1 MRVRQ
6 QGYREYAA
14 NMGLPMLE
22 DPSRPERGQSTAGAV
37 LPVSAATIVSSIA
50 EGVVITDPAGRILS
64 VNPAMEQLLGWGE
77 YEVRGRTVPDVYKLF
92 DDRGAD
98 IRLEDR
104 PLARALAERRVEGT
118 HGYRLMILTRDGRRL
133 PVAVTAAP
141 IFDQQGEVLGGVAI
155 VRDVSFEQELD
166 ELKSSLISTV
176 SHELRTPLTMIQGF
190 AELLLT
196 REIGQEKSRQALQQI
211 HESARRLSRLIGDL
225 LEVSRI
231 DAGRLEVHPTRV
243 ELPEVVAEVTDQ
255 FAREREVRV
264 AVDGTCTVLAD
275 RDKLVQI
282 LTNLVGNAVKYSR
295 EPVSVTT
302 RDRGDHVEVTVE
314 DRGIGMTDDELGQ
327 LFQKFFRARSSEVRE
342 TGGTGLGLFICKSL
356 VELHGGK
363 INVESEPEKG
373 TTFTFTLP
381 TAPPEDEPSIGNG
394 SMKRRTRTRR
404 TEVVVEERT

>member
-1 MRVRQ
+1 
-6 QGYREYAA
+6 
-14 NMGLPMLE
+14 MGLPMLGE
-22 DPSRPERGQSTAGAV
+22 ASRPERGWSTAGAV

-64 VNPAMEQLLGWGE
+64 INPAMERLLGWRE
-77 YEVRGRTVPDVYKLF
+77 NEVRGRTVPEVYKLF

-104 PLARALAERRVEGT
+104 PLARALTERRVEGT

-141 IFDQQGEVLGGVAI
+141 IFDQQGAVLGGVAI
-155 VRDVSFEQELD
+155 VRDVSYERELD

-190 AELLLT
+190 SELLLT

-231 DAGRLEVHPTRV
+231 DAGRLEVRPTRV

-255 FAREREVRV
+255 FAAEREVRV
-264 AVDGTCTVLAD
+264 DVDGTCTVLAD

-295 EPVSVTT
+295 EPVSVTA
-302 RDRGDHVEVTVE
+302 RDQGDRVEVTVK
-314 DRGIGMTDDELGQ
+314 DRGIGMTDDELSQ
-327 LFQKFFRARSSEVRE
+327 LFQKFFRARRSEVRE
-342 TGGTGLGLFICKSL
+342 VGGTGLGLFICKNL
-356 VELHGGK
+356 VELHGGE
-363 INVESEPEKG
+363 ISVESEPEKG

-381 TAPPEDEPSIGNG
+381 TAPREDEPSLGNG
-394 SMKRRTRTRR
+394 SLKRNTRTRQS
-404 TEVVVEERT
+404 EVVVEERA